1 MPGRPGA
8 LAARSRGSEPTRVAL
23 ALGSGGARGY
33 AHIGVIEALRARG
46 YDIVGIAGSSMGA
59 LVGGLQAAGRL
70 DEFADWAKSLTQWTI
85 LRLLDPSISAA
96 GVMRAEKI
104 LDAVR
109 DILGPVSIEQLPIPY
124 TAVATDLLA
133 GKSVWF
139 QRGPVD
145 EAIRASIAIP
155 GVIAPHEV
163 GGRLL
168 ADGGILDPLPIAPIA
183 AVNADLT
190 IAVSLSGSEVGRIG
204 DDRDPE
210 SGATVEWLNRMV
222 RSTSALLDTAAARSL
237 LDRPTARA
245 LLSRFGADTWP
256 EDANGEPS
264 QSGEDGLDDMEGTPE
279 VPRLGSF
286 EVMNRTIDIAQSAL
300 ARHTLAAYP
309 PDLLIEVP
317 RSTCRGLEFHRA
329 VEVIAAG
336 RALANRALDA
346 LPAIAVPAGLTA
358 YVLPLRL
365 QSIGKAFDEATILR
379 APHPIETAA
388 NFTAK

>member
-1 MPGRPGA
+1 
-8 LAARSRGSEPTRVAL
+8 VAL

-46 YDIVGIAGSSMGA
+46 YDIVGITGSSMGA
-59 LVGGLQAAGRL
+59 MVGGLQAAGRL
-70 DEFADWAKSLTQWTI
+70 DEFADWAKSLTQRTI

-96 GVMRAEKI
+96 GVLRAEKI

-109 DILGPVSIEQLPIPY
+109 DILGPVTIEQLPIPY

-139 QRGPVD
+139 QRGPLD

-163 GGRLL
+163 DGRLL
-168 ADGGILDPLPIAPIA
+168 ADGGILDPLPIAPLA
-183 AVNADLT
+183 AVSADLT
-190 IAVSLSGSEVGRIG
+190 VAVSLSGREVI
-204 DDRDPE
+204 DNRDTDP
-210 SGATVEWLNRMV
+210 GATVEWLNRMV
-222 RSTSALLDTAAARSL
+222 RSTSALLDTTAVRSL

-245 LLSRFGADTWP
+245 VLSRFGADTWSDDSDVESP
-256 EDANGEPS
+256 EAD
-264 QSGEDGLDDMEGTPE
+264 QDGPAE

-329 VEVIAAG
+329 VEVIAVG
-336 RALANRALDA
+336 RALANQALDA
-346 LPAIAVPAGLTA
+346 LQIAADQAGPPAIE
-358 YVLPLRL
+358 
-365 QSIGKAFDEATILR
+365 D
-379 APHPIETAA
+379 
-388 NFTAK
+388 

>member
-1 MPGRPGA
+1 MPGGPGA
-8 LAARSRGSEPTRVAL
+8 PAARSRGSAPTRVAL

-46 YDIVGIAGSSMGA
+46 YDVVGIAGSSMGA
-59 LVGGLQAAGRL
+59 VVGGLQAAGRL
-70 DEFADWAKSLTQWTI
+70 DEFAEWAKSLTQRTI

-109 DILGPVSIEQLPIPY
+109 DILGPVAIEQLPIPY

-145 EAIRASIAIP
+145 DAIRASIAIP

-163 GGRLL
+163 HGRLL
-168 ADGGILDPLPIAPIA
+168 ADGGILDPLPMAPIS
-183 AVNADLT
+183 AVDADLT
-190 IAVSLSGSEVGRIG
+190 IAVSLSGSEVIDNRNAEPGV
-204 DDRDPE
+204 
-210 SGATVEWLNRMV
+210 TVEWLNRMV
-222 RSTSALLDTAAARSL
+222 RSTSALLDTTAVRSL
-237 LDRPTARA
+237 LDWPTARA
-245 LLSRFGADTWP
+245 VLNRFGAPVTESDSWSDHSDVEQP
-256 EDANGEPS
+256 EADRDGASQEPDAAA
-264 QSGEDGLDDMEGTPE
+264 E
-279 VPRLGSF
+279 VPKLGSF

-317 RSTCRGLEFHRA
+317 RSTCRSLEFHRA
-329 VEVIAAG
+329 VEVIGVG
-336 RALANRALDA
+336 RALANQALDA
-346 LPAIAVPAGLTA
+346 LEGEADQTAPPAM
-358 YVLPLRL
+358 
-365 QSIGKAFDEATILR
+365 EANRTS
-379 APHPIETAA
+379 
-388 NFTAK
+388 

>member
-1 MPGRPGA
+1 MPDEPGGV
-8 LAARSRGSEPTRVAL
+8 AARSRASTPTRVGL

-33 AHIGVIEALRARG
+33 AHIGVIEALRERG

-59 LVGGLQAAGRL
+59 LVGGVHAAGRL
-70 DEFADWAKSLTQWTI
+70 DALAEWARSLTQRTI

-96 GVMRAEKI
+96 GVLRAEKI

-109 DILGPVSIEQLPIPY
+109 DILGPVTIEQLSIPF

-155 GVIAPHEV
+155 GVIAPHAV

-168 ADGGILDPLPIAPIA
+168 ADGGILDPLPMAPIA
-183 AVNADLT
+183 AVNAELT
-190 IAVSLSGSEVGRIG
+190 IAVSLNGSDVN
-204 DDRDPE
+204 DDRQAEP
-210 SGATVEWLNRMV
+210 GVTTEWLNRML
-222 RSTSALLDTAAARSL
+222 RSTSALLDTTAARSL

-245 LLSRFGADTWP
+245 VLSRFGASVPESETWSESPGVEPP
-256 EDANGEPS
+256 EIPK
-264 QSGEDGLDDMEGTPE
+264 
-279 VPRLGSF
+279 LGSF
-286 EVMNRTIDIAQSAL
+286 DVMNRTIDIAQSAL

-309 PDLLIEVP
+309 PDVLIEVP

-329 VEVIAAG
+329 ADVIAVG
-336 RALANRALDA
+336 RALATRALDA
-346 LPAIAVPAGLTA
+346 LDTDAGKTVRPAIE
-358 YVLPLRL
+358 
-365 QSIGKAFDEATILR
+365 D
-379 APHPIETAA
+379 
-388 NFTAK
+388 